1 MERQG
6 QIPISS
12 SYRPL
17 DFMHVVQHGTGL
29 ICSRVLDLTLRL
41 FVRRHTIVTAIVTVT
56 ATATAA
62 RGLLLE
68 LCDAEDSDQHQR
80 PPAPDPAY
88 PIINTQLIEAQPNV
102 VYTHAAAKLGE
113 SVSSGRLAY
122 WLAIM

>member
-6 QIPISS
+6 QITISS

-68 LCDAEDSDQHQR
+68 LCDAKIAISISAHPLQTQR
-80 PPAPDPAY
+80 
-88 PIINTQLIEAQPNV
+88 IQ
-102 VYTHAAAKLGE
+102 
-113 SVSSGRLAY
+113 SSTPS
-122 WLAIM
+122 